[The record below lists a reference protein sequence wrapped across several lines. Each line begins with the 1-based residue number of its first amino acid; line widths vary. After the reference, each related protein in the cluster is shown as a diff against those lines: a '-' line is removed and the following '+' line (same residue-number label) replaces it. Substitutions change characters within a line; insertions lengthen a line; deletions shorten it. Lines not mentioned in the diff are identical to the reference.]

1 MDTPI
6 VIQLNFIEF
15 QQGEAVGLQILTTV
29 LPQAFTGFL
38 LFPVLFT
45 GTGNQLKTYLSK
57 IAHLMKTLS
66 GEDDNCLLLLIMGQ
80 YMH

>member
-1 MDTPI
+1 VDTPI

-29 LPQAFTGFL
+29 LPQAI
-38 LFPVLFT
+38 LFS

-66 GEDDNCLLLLIMGQ
+66 GEDDNCLLLIMGQ